1 MSAQAGQCDIGGV
14 GQRVKVR
21 VGVHPQRAGAQL
33 FIQLA
38 VAFLTEA
45 VQPPRAAGLQR
56 HLAVGKAGLLGLAGA
71 LGIPGALQLE
81 GVLLALHRR
90 IVSF

>member
-14 GQRVKVR
+14 GQRVKVG

-38 VAFLTEA
+38 VAFLTEV
-45 VQPPRAAGLQR
+45 VQPPLAAGLQR

-71 LGIPGALQLE
+71 LGIPC
-81 GVLLALHRR
+81 LLYTSRC
-90 IVSF
+90 V